1 MNAKARRKTQK
12 SAFYGA
18 PTKDADHRRRNGEG
32 HPAVCLP
39 KGIGSCRR
47 LPRFR
52 AYGKCLSLSYVYII
66 SPALPRVRRGHL
78 AVCPPKGV
86 GSCRKLPRFRAYGK
100 RRYRLISPSRPK
112 RKGRALPRV
121 RAYGKL
127 RRVSFDPVES
137 ARSRACGEGHLA
149 VCPPKGVGSCRKLP
163 RLRAYGK
170 LRRVSFDPVESA
182 RSRAYGEG
190 ILRRAC
196 QRALAL
202 VADSRAPART
212 GSCEG
217 YRLTRLNPHVPA
229 RMGSRHFAGLF
240 AQPAGLN
247 PHGPAR
253 MGKGAL
259 RHRRRRRCSAQRA
272 SRSSS
277 TARQ

>member
-86 GSCRKLPRFRAYGK
+86 GSCRKLPR
-100 RRYRLISPSRPK
+100 S
-112 RKGRALPRV
+112 

-137 ARSRACGEGHLA
+137 ARSH
-149 VCPPKGVGSCRKLP
+149 
-163 RLRAYGK
+163 AYGK
-170 LRRVSFDPVESA
+170 R
-182 RSRAYGEG
+182 
-190 ILRRAC
+190 C
-196 QRALAL
+196 
-202 VADSRAPART
+202 
-212 GSCEG
+212 
-217 YRLTRLNPHVPA
+217 YRLISPSHPKRPHA
-229 RMGSRHFAGLF
+229 
-240 AQPAGLN
+240 
-247 PHGPAR
+247 PAR

>member
-112 RKGRALPRV
+112 RKGRTLPRAWGRAPCGTAGGGGV
-121 RAYGKL
+121 RLSGPRGRAVPPASEGK
-127 RRVSFDPVES
+127 
-137 ARSRACGEGHLA
+137 A
-149 VCPPKGVGSCRKLP
+149 VPEQ
-163 RLRAYGK
+163 LRA
-170 LRRVSFDPVESA
+170 A
-182 RSRAYGEG
+182 
-190 ILRRAC
+190 
-196 QRALAL
+196 Q
-202 VADSRAPART
+202 ART
-212 GSCEG
+212 PSE
-217 YRLTRLNPHVPA
+217 RPEAESV
-229 RMGSRHFAGLF
+229 
-240 AQPAGLN
+240 
-247 PHGPAR
+247 
-253 MGKGAL
+253 
-259 RHRRRRRCSAQRA
+259 RRRRAHA
-272 SRSSS
+272 P
-277 TARQ
+277 